1 MITRSRKEKFVI
13 KKIRWINERRLN
25 NPREEGLNRR
35 KFLTCSGKEALECIR
50 SQNRDVTRTRLL
62 DDAHKES
69 VIDGEAYSKLLR
81 IQDTLEERGRMNNAA
96 GKIHCSRATSLT
108 FCLSTQEK
116 TCAQRV
122 IRSFRKVREEFS
134 PAISQMANFVIGG
147 SGAAYIGHLSIVVR
161 HSRPISKEGENRD
174 ASYKDT
180 FSILLNLFL
189 FAGNIFC
196 QRVREKKLI
205 QDFILFYLFIG
216 SIYPFCKSFHF

>member
-62 DDAHKES
+62 DDAHKGS

-108 FCLSTQEK
+108 FCLSTQE
-116 TCAQRV
+116 
-122 IRSFRKVREEFS
+122 
-134 PAISQMANFVIGG
+134 N
-147 SGAAYIGHLSIVVR
+147 
-161 HSRPISKEGENRD
+161 
-174 ASYKDT
+174 T